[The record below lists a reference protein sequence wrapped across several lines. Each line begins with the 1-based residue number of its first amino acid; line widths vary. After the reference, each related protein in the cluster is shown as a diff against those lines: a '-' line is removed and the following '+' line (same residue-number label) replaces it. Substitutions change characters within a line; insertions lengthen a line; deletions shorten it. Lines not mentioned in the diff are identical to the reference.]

1 VSLFP
6 RRLTVAQLAATTS
19 LIPRGVPLCN
29 GAPLLLPAACETKA
43 DIVVGRGIVALD
55 RTVDRVTAAMRR
67 LLCLLVG
74 HKPGKPVD
82 VMGLQVRNCSRC
94 GRAL

>member
-1 VSLFP
+1 MS
-6 RRLTVAQLAATTS
+6 Q
-19 LIPRGVPLCN
+19 RGVPTQSAN
-29 GAPLLLPAACETKA
+29 GGVPLLPAACETKA